1 MQAAIII
8 IIIITV
14 KHSCTV
20 KKIQLYMYI
29 EKGWFA
35 ELIKIIRLIRGD
47 RGVSADR
54 KSSITALIQDRSWH
68 FISNNKL
75 HRVSEPF
82 TNIHQTSA
90 STSCQWSCCH
100 SGAQSSVWLGWRFF
114 FTKWLQTEDQSE
126 VDRTVKKRL
135 KHAGEPLPSEQM
147 CWCEWRT
154 WRPQLMV
161 DYLVYH
167 LICAQLFMTS

>member
-54 KSSITALIQDRSWH
+54 KSSITALIQDRS
-68 FISNNKL
+68 
-75 HRVSEPF
+75 
-82 TNIHQTSA
+82 
-90 STSCQWSCCH
+90 
-100 SGAQSSVWLGWRFF
+100 
-114 FTKWLQTEDQSE
+114 
-126 VDRTVKKRL
+126 
-135 KHAGEPLPSEQM
+135 
-147 CWCEWRT
+147 
-154 WRPQLMV
+154 
-161 DYLVYH
+161 
-167 LICAQLFMTS
+167 